1 MRVVSESAE
10 EVETSICPYCD
21 GKPHRNLGTVRQY
34 RDGVLV
40 ASCDQSW
47 VCDLCAGDGRIDR
60 NLARQVWEKLAST
73 APGQA

>member
-10 EVETSICPYCD
+10 EVETPICPYCD
-21 GKPHRNLGTVRQY
+21 GKPHRNLGTVRQC
-34 RDGVLV
+34 RNGILV
-40 ASCDQSW
+40 ASRDQSW

-60 NLARQVWEKLAST
+60 KLARQVWEKLASS